1 MPADVDNPQAAATGS
16 QALQDLVM
24 GMNHARA
31 CRHTFT
37 EA

>member
-1 MPADVDNPQAAATGS
+1 MWHNPQAAAAGS

-24 GMNHARA
+24 GVNHAHAYRP
-31 CRHTFT
+31 FT